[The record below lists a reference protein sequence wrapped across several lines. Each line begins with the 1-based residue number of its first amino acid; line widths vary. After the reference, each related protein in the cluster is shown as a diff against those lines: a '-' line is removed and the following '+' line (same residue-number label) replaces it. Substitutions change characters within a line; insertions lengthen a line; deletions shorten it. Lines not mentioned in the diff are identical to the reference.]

1 MPTNSPPPQQ
11 QQHPQ
16 HTTLLTQI
24 QRPKE
29 KRILLFGCQ
38 SPTFTPTQFHLLR
51 DTIHSHPEN
60 HWVLD
65 AFASL
70 PDYILHFNTYI
81 PCLRQRL
88 PDAETQLRELR
99 RWVLSPN
106 VQIKEEWFPLPYVLH
121 APLFMVGHLVQFGEF
136 LRLRDWGKGDGDGDA
151 VEIVG
156 FCIGFLSAAVA
167 AATVAEGKG
176 LDGLKVWGAVGVR
189 LAMLLGVMGDAMESE
204 RRFTSVTVEYGQDE
218 GVLEGVLG
226 ESPEAYVT
234 VRYDDNRST
243 IMTPRSSLSSLLQ
256 ALRDAGLSAS
266 HIDFNGR
273 YHWSGHRDTLDAL
286 YALCDAHPTLQLP
299 DASQIKHQT
308 WTNITGEP
316 IHSGPLHRLVLQS
329 VLSQQ
334 CMWYQTFSSIY
345 HTHLQHTNA
354 IVIEFGH
361 ERCIPPS
368 FHRNL
373 RDRIIHFDDLQLDIY
388 PRIIS
393 PLHPPRIYD
402 DDIAVVGMAVRVA
415 GTDDL
420 DEFWQLL
427 CAGKSQ
433 HRELP
438 PERYKDYETPW
449 RPDATT
455 RPWMG
460 NFIADIDAFDHKFF
474 KKVPREVMAQDP
486 QQRLL
491 LQVAYQALEQAGY
504 FSHKMKITKEI
515 GCYVSCCTVDYE
527 HNVNCHPA
535 SAYAATGLLRSFI
548 AGKLSHYFGWRG
560 PALCIDT
567 ACSGSTV
574 ALHHA
579 CRAIMNGDCKAA
591 LVGGANCI
599 TSPLG
604 FDNLNGAS
612 FLSPTG
618 PCKPF
623 DAKADGYCRGEG
635 VAAIFIKRMSD
646 AVRDGDHILGTIAG
660 TAVEQNDNC
669 TPVVVPH
676 TGSLAGLFRKVTR
689 RARIHPRHVSVVE
702 AHGTGTQAGDPAEY
716 ASVSEVMAGS
726 LSRKGRLSLGSVKG
740 LVGHTEGVS
749 GMVALVKV
757 LLMIHEGRIPPQPGF
772 GSLNP
777 HIKVDEMIQIPTAL
791 ESWEAEYRVALINNY
806 GACGSNASVVVMQA
820 PVSAKQ
826 NGAVHAQGLALPF
839 RLCGLDE
846 NRVRDYA
853 RRLRRFLQ
861 GKALSSRHASSL
873 ANISFSACRQSNP
886 TLDCQLVFSCSSI
899 HDLDA
904 KLASVA
910 DGQDTQF
917 IRPKKHVSPVVLCF
931 GGQVSTFVGL
941 ERTVYDTMRVFRGH
955 LDECDRLLRLSD
967 YPSLYPGIFE
977 RTPITDHVKLQTQ
990 LFSLQYACARSWMD
1004 CGVPVSAVVGH
1015 SFGELTAM
1023 CVSGVLSL
1031 EDALTLIARRAR
1043 LIRDNWGTDPGGMIA
1058 VEGDRVDID
1067 GLLSES
1073 EKATSTG
1080 VDLVGIACFN
1090 GPRSF
1095 TLAGPTVAINVV
1107 QQTLTTHHTFS
1118 RLRWKRLDV
1127 TNAFHS
1133 TLVEPLMS
1141 DLHKI
1146 TQDLTLSEPN
1156 IYLERATEHA
1166 VSGLPPKCIV
1176 GDHLRHPV
1184 YFSHAVER
1192 LAAKYP
1198 SCIWLEAGSGSTIT
1212 LMVSRVL
1219 EASSTNYRFQAV
1231 NVTGHNGIRDLTDA
1245 TIGLWKEGVPTTY
1258 WAYHF
1263 TQTSDYGM
1271 VLLPPYQFEKSRHW
1285 IDNKP
1290 LPIVTHQQT
1299 NSQSDQTLEFLGYQD
1314 EAKLIA
1320 KFCVNTAHFKYK
1332 EALSGHVGAQT
1343 APLAPASH
1351 MLDNVVEALQSLPEG
1366 RGKIPQ
1372 VRNVTSDAPLGL
1384 DSRDVYILLH
1394 RQSKEE
1400 FIWDMKYIS
1409 EDSQRGARSQLEHCV
1424 AQIKMFNPDDAELSA
1439 EFARYGRLINHRRC
1453 QELLKDP
1460 SVDDVLQG
1468 RNIYRY
1474 FSEVVDYSEKYRGVT
1489 KLVGKGNESAGRI
1502 VKNYSAET
1510 WADTFLCDSFSQ
1522 VGGFWVNCMTDRS
1535 PSDIYIA
1542 SGMEGWMRTP
1552 MYADPETPRPETW
1565 DVLAT
1570 HERSDGFYTS
1580 DIFVFEPCSGRL
1592 VEIFIG
1598 MKYSRVPKAM
1608 FCKILAR
1615 LNLGDSQVNP
1625 VTSVATSALASDEKD
1640 REPPADRNQKHKT
1653 ADLPTRIKLVV
1664 ADFCA
1669 IDPSEIRDDDNIA
1682 DAGVDSLMAM
1692 EMSRELEEAFN
1703 CTLPATALM
1712 EAETFRELVVAVQ
1725 KAMRLD
1731 INNKGESIDS
1741 NTTSDNGGPDTDSV
1755 DVSSETNTSA
1765 STDPP
1770 ELHLPVDIVL
1780 KAFGETKALTDQ
1792 FLSENH
1798 CSGRVHSFNPLQMQL
1813 CVTLTLEAFEALG
1826 SYVRIAQPGAR
1837 LDRIPHD
1844 PQHQEL
1850 VDYLYRRLEEARLVD
1865 MEETVAIRT
1874 GVAWT
1879 DKSSA
1884 TILEDIDHS
1893 YPEFAGASKLAF
1905 YTGSKLASV
1914 LRGDQ
1919 DGLQLIFGT
1928 KEGQELVSWMYGDE
1942 SHNVTG
1948 YKQMLNFI
1956 QRLASKLDKNSR
1968 GPLRILEMGA
1978 GTGGGTKWL
1987 LPGLAKLGIAVEYT
2001 FSDISPAFLAQGRR
2015 RFKDYSFVKYRVHD
2029 IEKAPADDLVGTQHI
2044 IIASNAVHATS
2055 NLQVSTSHM
2064 REALRPDGVVMML
2077 EMTRPQFAIDI
2088 VFGLFRGWW
2097 VFNDGRTHAI
2107 TSEQRW
2113 ETDLHAVGYGHVD
2126 WTDGYSPEVSVQRVI
2141 FATCKGNQNAR
2152 LPLGPKPK
2160 SIDLL
2165 TGIDSAARRQTSEG
2179 YISRAIEG
2187 FTVPAPGAETV
2198 SGHISVLITG
2208 ATGSLGSH
2216 LVAHLARLKEVERI
2230 YCVNRGGVEQPM
2242 QRQRR
2247 ALADR
2252 GITLTADEW
2261 DKVRVYAVEDGESLL
2276 GLPTEQYDKLKR
2288 VITHIIHNAWPMNG
2302 AKSVAAF
2309 ESQFRMARS
2318 LVDLASGIS
2327 SLRLPGDRIGFQFIS
2342 SIGTVGHRPL
2352 LTGEATVMEGH
2363 GTIDW
2368 ALTNGYAEAKF
2379 VCEQILHRTLCQHPH
2394 RFNAMVVRPGQIAG
2408 ASTSGY
2414 WNAAEHFPALLKSA
2428 QTLKILPSLGGVLSW
2443 TPVDVVAATLSDLL
2457 FTKNPHSVYHI
2468 DNAARQ
2474 SWFDMITF
2482 LAPELN
2488 IPPDNIIPFPE
2499 WIQRVKDFPGMRE
2512 DNPTSVMTDWLRD
2525 NFERM
2530 SCGGL
2535 LLDTSRARE
2544 RSPSLQALGPV
2555 SEGVRLAFFTDGLH
2569 IVLFCCV
2576 GLLSHLPFPL

>member
-1 MPTNSPPPQQ
+1 MPANTPAQQ
-11 QQHPQ
+11 PQ
-16 HTTLLTQI
+16 HTLLTHI
-24 QRPKE
+24 QNPTTNN
-29 KRILLFGCQ
+29 ILLFGCQ

-51 DTIHSHPEN
+51 RTIHSHPEN

-70 PDYILHFNTYI
+70 PSYIRYAESYLPF
-81 PCLRQRL
+81 LRERL
-88 PDAETQLRELR
+88 SHAEEQLRELR
-99 RWVLSPN
+99 RWVLSTDVP
-106 VQIKEEWFPLPYVLH
+106 VKEEWFPLPYVLH
-121 APLFMVGHLVQFGEF
+121 APLFMVGHLVQFGEYV
-136 LRLRDWGKGDGDGDA
+136 RLRREDKNKDGVGGEEEKVG

-167 AATVAEGKG
+167 AAAGG
-176 LDGLKVWGAVGVR
+176 LEGLKVWGAVGIR
-189 LAMLLGVMGDAMESE
+189 LAMLLGAMGDAMEWE
-204 RRFTSVTVEYGQDE
+204 RRFTSVTVTGSEME
-218 GVLEGVLG
+218 LKGVLE
-226 ESPEAYVT
+226 EFAETYIT
-234 VRYDDNRST
+234 VHYDSNRST
-243 IMTPRSSLSSLLQ
+243 VMTPRSSLSPLLQ
-256 ALRDAGLSAS
+256 ALHSAGFSAS

-273 YHWSGHRDTLDAL
+273 YHWSGHSDTLDAL
-286 YALCDAHPTLQLP
+286 YALCDAHTTLQLP
-299 DASQIKHQT
+299 DASYLRHQT

-329 VLSQQ
+329 VLSQP

-345 HTHLQHTNA
+345 SSHLQYTNA

-368 FHRNL
+368 FLRSLRN
-373 RDRIIHFDDLQLDIY
+373 RIIHFDDLQLDVF
-388 PRIIS
+388 PRIVS
-393 PLHPPRIYD
+393 SLQLPRIYD
-402 DDIAVVGMAVRVA
+402 DDIAMIGMAVRVA
-415 GTDDL
+415 SADDL

-504 FSHKMKITKEI
+504 FSHNSKTTSTKDI

-567 ACSGSTV
+567 ACSGSIV

-579 CRAIMNGDCKAA
+579 CRAILNGDCKAA
-591 LVGGANCI
+591 LVGGVNCI

-635 VAAIFIKRMSD
+635 VAAIFIKRMRD
-646 AVRDGDHILGTIAG
+646 ALRDGDHVLGTIAG

-676 TGSLAGLFRKVTR
+676 AGSLAGLFRKVMR
-689 RARIHPRHVSVVE
+689 RARIHPGHVSVVE

-716 ASVSEVMAGS
+716 ASVSEVMGGVQ
-726 LSRKGRLSLGSVKG
+726 GRGKLSLGSVKG

-749 GMVALVKV
+749 GMAALVKV
-757 LLMIHEGRIPPQPGF
+757 LLMIHERRIPPQPGF
-772 GSLNP
+772 ETLNP
-777 HIKVDEMIQIPTAL
+777 NIKADEKIVIPT
-791 ESWEAEYRVALINNY
+791 ESKSWEAEYRVALINNY
-806 GACGSNASVVVMQA
+806 GACGSNASVVVTQGPMERGQD
-820 PVSAKQ
+820 
-826 NGAVHAQGLALPF
+826 GAIHGRGLWLPF
-839 RLCGLDE
+839 MLCGLDE
-846 NRVRDYA
+846 NRIRDYA
-853 RRLRRFLQ
+853 RRLRQFLKE
-861 GKALSSRHASSL
+861 KALSSRHASSL
-873 ANISFSACRQSNP
+873 ANMSFSSCRQSNP

-899 HDLDA
+899 DDLEVE
-904 KLASVA
+904 LASVA
-910 DGQDTQF
+910 DGRETHF
-917 IRPKKHVSPVVLCF
+917 MRLKKQVSPIVLCF

-941 ERTVYDTMRVFRGH
+941 DRTVYEAMRVFRDH
-955 LDECDRLLRLSD
+955 LDNCDRLLRMSN

-977 RTPITDHVKLQTQ
+977 RIPVTDHVKLQTE

-1031 EDALTLIARRAR
+1031 EDALTLIVRRAR
-1043 LIRDNWGTDPGGMIA
+1043 LIRDKWGTDPGGMIA
-1058 VEGDRVDID
+1058 VEGERVEID
-1067 GLLSES
+1067 GLLTQSA
-1073 EKATSTG
+1073 KTTPTD
-1080 VDLVGIACFN
+1080 VDPAAIACFN

-1095 TLAGPTVAINVV
+1095 TLAGPIVAINVV
-1107 QQTLTTHHTFS
+1107 QQTLATLHTFS

-1133 TLVEPLMS
+1133 TLVEPLMT
-1141 DLHKI
+1141 DLHNI

-1156 IYLERATEHA
+1156 IHLEPATEHP
-1166 VSGLPPKCIV
+1166 VSRLPHKSIV
-1176 GDHLRHPV
+1176 ADHLRQPV
-1184 YFSHAVER
+1184 YFSHAVQR
-1192 LAAKYP
+1192 LVANYP

-1212 LMVSRVL
+1212 LMVSRAL
-1219 EASSTNYRFQAV
+1219 EAPSVNHRFQGV
-1231 NVTGHNGIRDLTDA
+1231 NITGQNVIRDLTDVTMA
-1245 TIGLWKEGVPTTY
+1245 LWKEGVPTIY
-1258 WAYHF
+1258 WAHHF
-1263 TQTSDYGM
+1263 TQTPDYGI

-1285 IDNKP
+1285 TDNKP
-1290 LPIVTHQQT
+1290 LPIVSHQKT
-1299 NSQSDQTLEFLGYQD
+1299 PTPSDEELEFLGYQD
-1314 EAKLIA
+1314 KDQLISR
-1320 KFCVNTAHFKYK
+1320 FRVNTAHPKYR

-1351 MLDNVVEALQSLPEG
+1351 MLDNVVEALRTLPEG

-1372 VRNVTSDAPLGL
+1372 VRNATSDAPLGL

-1394 RQSKEE
+1394 AKNEE
-1400 FIWDMKYIS
+1400 KTIWDVKYIS
-1409 EDSQRGARSQLEHCV
+1409 EDSQKGPRSQLEHCV
-1424 AQIKMFNPDDAELSA
+1424 AQIKMFDPDDAELSA
-1439 EFARYGRLINHRRC
+1439 EFARYGRLINHRHC
-1453 QELLKDP
+1453 QEILNDP
-1460 SVDDVLQG
+1460 NVDDVLQG

-1474 FSEVVDYSEKYRGVT
+1474 FSEVVEYSEIYRGVT
-1489 KLVGKGNESAGRI
+1489 KLVGKGNESAGRV
-1502 VKNYSAET
+1502 VKKYSAET

-1522 VGGFWVNCMTDRS
+1522 VGGFWVNCMTDRL

-1542 SGMEGWMRTP
+1542 SGMEQWMRTP
-1552 MYADPETPRPETW
+1552 LYADPETPRPVTW
-1565 DVLAT
+1565 DVLAI

-1580 DIFVFEPCSGRL
+1580 DIFVFDPKSGRL

-1608 FCKILAR
+1608 FCKVLSK
-1615 LNLGDSQVNP
+1615 LNSGVSQAKSIIP
-1625 VTSVATSALASDEKD
+1625 EITSALAVVDKD
-1640 REPPADRNQKHKT
+1640 QAPSANRKRNHKN
-1653 ADLPTRIKLVV
+1653 ADLPARIKSVV
-1664 ADFCA
+1664 AEFCA
-1669 IDPSEIRDDDNIA
+1669 VDPREICDDNNIA

-1692 EMSRELEEAFN
+1692 ELARELEEAFN
-1703 CTLPATALM
+1703 CTLSATDLM
-1712 EAETFRELVVAVQ
+1712 EAETFRELVCAVQ
-1725 KAMRLD
+1725 RAMGSDMNNQEESLD
-1731 INNKGESIDS
+1731 SS
-1741 NTTSDNGGPDTDSV
+1741 TTSNNGGQDTDSV
-1755 DVSSETNTSA
+1755 DAPSESNTSA
-1765 STDPP
+1765 SADTP
-1770 ELHLPVDIVL
+1770 ELHLPEDLVL
-1780 KAFGETKALTDQ
+1780 KAFGETKALTDH

-1826 SYVRIAQPGAR
+1826 SYIRTAQPGER
-1837 LDRIPHD
+1837 LDRIWYD

-1865 MEETVAIRT
+1865 MEGTVAIRT
-1874 GVAWT
+1874 KVSWT
-1879 DKSSA
+1879 YKASA
-1884 TILEDIDHS
+1884 IILEEINRT

-1948 YKQMLNFI
+1948 YKQMLDFI
-1956 QRLASKLDKNSR
+1956 QRLASKLDRRSG

-1987 LPGLAKLGIAVEYT
+1987 LPGLAELGIAVEYT
-2001 FSDISPAFLAQGRR
+2001 FSDISPAFLAQARR

-2029 IEKAPADDLVGTQHI
+2029 IEKTPADDLVGTQHI

-2055 NLQVSTSHM
+2055 NLQVSTRHM
-2064 REALRPDGVVMML
+2064 RDALRPDGVVMML

-2107 TSEQRW
+2107 TSELRW

-2126 WTDGYSPEVSVQRVI
+2126 WTDGYSPEVSVQRII
-2141 FATCKGNQNAR
+2141 FATCMGNQSTR
-2152 LPLGPKPK
+2152 LPLGPKPGDK
-2160 SIDLL
+2160 DLL
-2165 TGIDSAARRQTSEG
+2165 AGVDSAARRRTADG
-2179 YISRAIEG
+2179 YIWRAIEG
-2187 FTVPAPGAETV
+2187 FTMPIPAAE
-2198 SGHISVLITG
+2198 SNSSPIGVLITG
-2208 ATGSLGSH
+2208 ATGSLGGH
-2216 LVAHLARLKEVERI
+2216 IVAHLARTKEVERI
-2230 YCVNRGGVEQPM
+2230 FCINRGGAEEPM
-2242 QRQRR
+2242 ERQRR
-2247 ALADR
+2247 ALTER
-2252 GITLTADEW
+2252 GIILTAKEL
-2261 DKVRVYAVEDGESLL
+2261 DKVEAFSLEDGEALL
-2276 GLPTEQYDKLKR
+2276 ALSSEQYDTLKR
-2288 VITHIIHNAWPMNG
+2288 NVTHIIHNAWPMNG
-2302 AKSVAAF
+2302 AMSVAAF
-2309 ESQFRMARS
+2309 ESQFRMMRS
-2318 LVDLASGIS
+2318 LVDLASEIS
-2327 SLRLPGDRIGFQFIS
+2327 SVRSANDRIGFQFIS

-2352 LTGEATVMEGH
+2352 LAGEATVLEEH

-2368 ALTNGYAEAKF
+2368 ALANGYAEAKF
-2379 VCEQILHRTLCQHPH
+2379 VCEQILYRTLCQHPD
-2394 RFNAMVVRPGQIAG
+2394 RINAIVVRPGQIAG
-2408 ASTSGY
+2408 SSTSGY

-2428 QTLKILPSLGGVLSW
+2428 QTLKTLPSLDGVLSW

-2457 FTKNPHSVYHI
+2457 FAENPHPVYHI

-2474 SWFDMITF
+2474 SWSEMIMF
-2482 LAPELN
+2482 LATELN

-2499 WIQRVKDFPGMRE
+2499 WIQRTKSFPGNRQ
-2512 DNPTSVMTDWLRD
+2512 DNPAGVMADWLRD

-2544 RSPSLQALGPV
+2544 RSPSLRALGPV
-2555 SEGVRLAFFTDGLH
+2555 GEEVVRRYIQKWRQTGFLH
-2569 IVLFCCV
+2569 
-2576 GLLSHLPFPL
+2576 S

>member
-11 QQHPQ
+11 QQQQQHHHPQ
-16 HTTLLTQI
+16 HTTLLTQL
-24 QRPKE
+24 QQSKE
-29 KRILLFGCQ
+29 KTRILLFGCQ

-70 PDYILHFNTYI
+70 PDYFHHFNTYI

-88 PDAETQLRELR
+88 PNTETKLRELC
-99 RWVLSPN
+99 RWVLGPN
-106 VQIKEEWFPLPYVLH
+106 VQIQEEWFPLPYVLH

-136 LRLRDWGKGDGDGDA
+136 LRLQDWGKGGGNGDG

-189 LAMLLGVMGDAMESE
+189 LAMLLGVMGDAMEAE
-204 RRFTSVTVEYGQDE
+204 RRFTSVTVGYGEDE

-226 ESPEAYVT
+226 RFPEAYVT

-243 IMTPRSSLSSLLQ
+243 IMAPRSSLSSLLQ
-256 ALRDAGLSAS
+256 ALHGVGLSAA

-273 YHWSGHRDTLDAL
+273 YHWSGHHDTLDAL
-286 YALCDAHPTLQLP
+286 YALCDAHSTLQLP

-308 WTNITGEP
+308 WPNITGEP
-316 IHSGPLHRLVLQS
+316 IQFGPLHRLVLQS

-345 HTHLQHTNA
+345 HSHLQNTNA

-415 GTDDL
+415 GADDL

-433 HRELP
+433 HGKLP

-455 RPWMG
+455 RPWLG
-460 NFIADIDAFDHKFF
+460 NFISDIDAFDHKFF

-504 FSHKMKITKEI
+504 FPHKKNITKEI

-660 TAVEQNDNC
+660 TAVEQNDSC

-676 TGSLAGLFRKVTR
+676 AGSLAGLFEKVTR
-689 RARIHPRHVSVVE
+689 RARIHPLHVSVVE

-726 LSRKGRLSLGSVKG
+726 VRRKGRLSLGSVKG

-757 LLMIHEGRIPPQPGF
+757 LLMIHEGMIPPQPGF
-772 GSLNP
+772 EKLNP
-777 HIKVDEMIQIPTAL
+777 HIKADGMIKIPTAL
-791 ESWEAEYRVALINNY
+791 EGWAEEYRVALINNY
-806 GACGSNASVVVMQA
+806 GACGSNASVVVTQA
-820 PVSAKQ
+820 PVSGEQ
-826 NGAVHAQGLALPF
+826 VSTVHRDGLSLPF

-846 NRVRDYA
+846 TRIRDYA
-853 RRLRRFLQ
+853 RRLRQFLQ
-861 GKALSSRHASSL
+861 RKALSSKHASSL
-873 ANISFSACRQSNP
+873 ANISFSACRQMNP

-899 HDLDA
+899 HELDA

-910 DGQDTQF
+910 DGQDILF

-941 ERTVYDTMRVFRGH
+941 DRTVYDTMRVFRDH

-967 YPSLYPGIFE
+967 YPSLYPSIFE
-977 RTPITDHVKLQTQ
+977 HTPITDHVKLQTQ

-1004 CGVPVSAVVGH
+1004 CGVLVSAVVGH

-1031 EDALTLIARRAR
+1031 ADALALIAHRAR

-1058 VEGDRVDID
+1058 VEGDQVDID
-1067 GLLSES
+1067 GLLSQS
-1073 EKATSTG
+1073 TKATPTG
-1080 VDLVGIACFN
+1080 VAPVGIACFN
-1090 GPRSF
+1090 GSRSF
-1095 TLAGPTVAINVV
+1095 TLAGPTVAISVV

-1146 TQDLTLSEPN
+1146 TQELTLSEPH
-1156 IYLERATEHA
+1156 IHLERATEHA
-1166 VSGLPPKCIV
+1166 VSGLPPKRIV
-1176 GDHLRHPV
+1176 ADHLRHPV
-1184 YFSHAVER
+1184 YFGHAVER

-1198 SCIWLEAGSGSTIT
+1198 SCLWLEAGSGSTIT
-1212 LMVSRVL
+1212 LMVSRAL
-1219 EASSTNYRFQAV
+1219 EASSPNHKFQAV
-1231 NVTGHNGIRDLTDA
+1231 NITGQNGVGDLTDA

-1258 WAYHF
+1258 WAHHF
-1263 TQTSDYGM
+1263 TQTPDYGII
-1271 VLLPPYQFEKSRHW
+1271 LLPPYQFEKSRHW
-1285 IDNKP
+1285 MDNKP
-1290 LPIVTHQQT
+1290 LPIVTPQQI
-1299 NSQSDQTLEFLGYQD
+1299 NSQT
-1314 EAKLIA
+1314 
-1320 KFCVNTAHFKYK
+1320 
-1332 EALSGHVGAQT
+1332 LSGHVGART
-1343 APLAPASH
+1343 TPLAPASH
-1351 MLDNVVEALQSLPEG
+1351 MLDNVVEALRSLPEG

-1394 RQSKEE
+1394 RQSKEK

-1409 EDSQRGARSQLEHCV
+1409 EDSQKGARSQLEHCV
-1424 AQIKMFNPDDAELSA
+1424 AQIKMFDPDDADLSS

-1453 QELLKDP
+1453 QELLNDP
-1460 SVDDVLQG
+1460 NVDDVLQG

-1489 KLVGKGNESAGRI
+1489 KLVGKGHESAGRV
-1502 VKNYSAET
+1502 VKKYLAET

-1522 VGGFWVNCMTDRS
+1522 VGGFWVNCMTDRL
-1535 PSDIYIA
+1535 PSEIYIA
-1542 SGMEGWMRTP
+1542 SGMERWMRTP
-1552 MYADPETPRPETW
+1552 LYADPETPRPETW

-1570 HERSDGFYTS
+1570 HEQSDGFYIS

-1592 VEIFIG
+1592 VEIFTG

-1615 LNLGDSQVNP
+1615 LNLGDSQN
-1625 VTSVATSALASDEKD
+1625 D
-1640 REPPADRNQKHKT
+1640 RAPLADRKQKHKN
-1653 ADLPTRIKLVV
+1653 ADLPARIKSVV

-1669 IDPSEIRDDDNIA
+1669 VDPSEIRDDNNIA

-1692 EMSRELEEAFN
+1692 EMARELEEAFN

-1725 KAMRLD
+1725 KAMGLD
-1731 INNKGESIDS
+1731 INNQEESIDS
-1741 NTTSDNGGPDTDSV
+1741 NTTSDNGGQDTDSV

-1765 STDPP
+1765 STDTT
-1770 ELHLPVDIVL
+1770 ELHLPEEIVL

-1798 CSGRVHSFNPLQMQL
+1798 CSGRVHNFNPLQMQL
-1813 CVTLTLEAFEALG
+1813 CVTLTLEAFEVLG
-1826 SYVRIAQPGAR
+1826 SHIRITQPGAH

-1865 MEETVAIRT
+1865 MEGTVAIRT

-1884 TILEDIDHS
+1884 TILEDINRS

-1914 LRGDQ
+1914 LRGNQ

-1956 QRLASKLDKNSR
+1956 QRLASKLDKNS
-1968 GPLRILEMGA
+1968 GGALRILEMGA

-1987 LPGLAKLGIAVEYT
+1987 LPGLAKLGIPVEYT

-2015 RFKDYSFVKYRVHD
+2015 RFKDYSFVRYRVHD

-2107 TSEQRW
+2107 TSERRW

-2141 FATCKGNQNAR
+2141 FATCTGNQNAR
-2152 LPLGPKPK
+2152 LPLGPKPE

-2165 TGIDSAARRQTSEG
+2165 VGIDSAARRQTTDR

-2187 FTVPAPGAETV
+2187 FMVPVPGAGTV
-2198 SGHISVLITG
+2198 SGSVGVLVTG

-2216 LVAHLARLKEVERI
+2216 LVAHLARMKKVERI
-2230 YCVNRGGVEQPM
+2230 YCINRGCVEQPM

-2261 DKVRVYAVEDGESLL
+2261 DKVRVLAMEDGESFL
-2276 GLPTEQYDKLKR
+2276 GLPIEQYDTLKR

-2309 ESQFRMARS
+2309 ESQFRMMRS
-2318 LVDLASGIS
+2318 LVDLACEIS
-2327 SLRLPGDRIGFQFIS
+2327 SLCSPDDRIGFQFIS
-2342 SIGTVGHRPL
+2342 SIGTVGHSPL
-2352 LTGEATVMEGH
+2352 LTGEATVLEAH

-2379 VCEQILHRTLCQHPH
+2379 VCEQILLQTLCQHPH

-2408 ASTSGY
+2408 SSTSGY
-2414 WNAAEHFPALLKSA
+2414 WNAVEHFPALLRSA
-2428 QTLKILPSLGGVLSW
+2428 ETLKILPSLDGVLSW
-2443 TPVDVVAATLSDLL
+2443 TPVNIVAATLSDLL
-2457 FTKNPHSVYHI
+2457 FTKDPHSIYHI

-2474 SWFDMITF
+2474 SWSDMIRL
-2482 LAPELN
+2482 LAQESN

-2499 WIQRVKDFPGMRE
+2499 WIQRVKEFPGTRE
-2512 DNPTSVMTDWLRD
+2512 DNPASVMTDWLSD

-2544 RSPSLQALGPV
+2544 RSPSLRALGPV
-2555 SEGVRLAFFTDGLH
+2555 GEEVVRRYIQNWRKTGFLH
-2569 IVLFCCV
+2569 
-2576 GLLSHLPFPL
+2576 